1 MTQVWI
7 TWNLPWPLS
16 LNLIPRYLPPP
27 LLRLAWEQL
36 LVIWKYFI
44 ILVARPAVQTG
55 VIFLSPSLLHYLTLS
70 CHQLSFVSPL
80 SVLRVWGCPLVDHHL
95 GYNRIIHFL
104 LLMIKWWMIYHIIV
118 ISTIFTHICMN
129 PFTPTDIPDN
139 SW

>member
-1 MTQVWI
+1 MK
-7 TWNLPWPLS
+7 PAPAPLS

-95 GYNRIIHFL
+95 DYNRIIHFL
-104 LLMIKWWMIYHIIV
+104 LLMIK
-118 ISTIFTHICMN
+118 
-129 PFTPTDIPDN
+129 
-139 SW
+139 